1 MSKPVA
7 IILLI
12 VAVVLMVKFM
22 EPTGP
27 RTASA
32 VGNYSASENEAIRK
46 SAREIAAG
54 LERYSG
60 PTSCTTTSYQGPYKW
75 DGMTYSTVCK

>member
-12 VAVVLMVKFM
+12 AAVVLMAKFM

-32 VGNYSASENEAIRK
+32 VGNYDAVQPVVKLPEVYR
-46 SAREIAAG
+46 
-54 LERYSG
+54 G
-60 PTSCTTTSYQGPYKW
+60 PSSCTTTSYKGPYKW
-75 DGMTYSTVCK
+75 DGTTYSTVCK

>member
-12 VAVVLMVKFM
+12 VAVVLMAKFM

-32 VGNYSASENEAIRK
+32 VGNYDAVQPVIK
-46 SAREIAAG
+46 SQEPYRAPAP
-54 LERYSG
+54 YK
-60 PTSCTTTSYQGPYKW
+60 CTTTSWDGPYKH
-75 DGMTYSTVCK
+75 DGRTYSTTCN

>member
-12 VAVVLMVKFM
+12 AAVVLMAKFM

-32 VGNYSASENEAIRK
+32 VGNYDAVQPVIK
-46 SAREIAAG
+46 SVEVFR
-54 LERYSG
+54 G
-60 PTSCTTTSYQGPYKW
+60 PSSCTTTSHQGPYKW